1 MGWVPLQMISVTIL
15 TLALAPG
22 LTGSSP
28 APGCVSCRYSM
39 IATLWVRVSSE
50 HRGNFTH
57 FSVVPQLCNCVVD
70 TQHFEN
76 VPSLCSFSVREPA
89 FTAN

>member
-39 IATLWVRVSSE
+39 IATLWVRVRSE
-50 HRGNFTH
+50 
-57 FSVVPQLCNCVVD
+57 Q
-70 TQHFEN
+70 
-76 VPSLCSFSVREPA
+76 CSTVHYSTLHSGATPLKRVQ
-89 FTAN
+89 

>member
-39 IATLWVRVSSE
+39 IATLWVRVRSK
-50 HRGNFTH
+50 
-57 FSVVPQLCNCVVD
+57 
-70 TQHFEN
+70 TQFLFRLVHCDGYKIFG
-76 VPSLCSFSVREPA
+76 REKGQSMA
-89 FTAN
+89 IFADKCLKFRWRRNLFQ

>member
-1 MGWVPLQMISVTIL
+1 MNVSKYLQGDFIKTFIVTKLKHQTNLLRRYTWMGWVPLQMISVTIL

-39 IATLWVRVSSE
+39 IATLWVRVRSE
-50 HRGNFTH
+50 QQF
-57 FSVVPQLCNCVVD
+57 
-70 TQHFEN
+70 
-76 VPSLCSFSVREPA
+76 
-89 FTAN
+89 

>member
-50 HRGNFTH
+50 QQF
-57 FSVVPQLCNCVVD
+57 
-70 TQHFEN
+70 
-76 VPSLCSFSVREPA
+76 
-89 FTAN
+89 